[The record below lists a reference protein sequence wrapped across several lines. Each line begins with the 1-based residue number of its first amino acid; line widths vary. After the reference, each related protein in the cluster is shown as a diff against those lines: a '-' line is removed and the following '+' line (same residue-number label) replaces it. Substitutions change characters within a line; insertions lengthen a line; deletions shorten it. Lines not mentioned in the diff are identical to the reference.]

1 LRRFVEA
8 HHQARSGG
16 KKTPQRRAMQRRPR
30 ESPPDHGR
38 LRSVP
43 KRSVAPVELHLQQPE
58 YAQTLRLTGAAHY
71 GLANILIG
79 GVARNHGKWR
89 GSIIKPYPC
98 WERYGKGNRRVTFWR
113 LGLCLVAFAA
123 ERPVSS
129 SVEDRSN
136 GEVWH

>member
-1 LRRFVEA
+1 MRLRR
-8 HHQARSGG
+8 
-16 KKTPQRRAMQRRPR
+16 R
-30 ESPPDHGR
+30 ESRRDRGR

-58 YAQTLRLTGAAHY
+58 YAQTLRLTGAAGAAHY

-113 LGLCLVAFAA
+113 LGLCPVAFAA
-123 ERPVSS
+123 ERLLSS
-129 SVEDRSN
+129 SVEERTK
-136 GEVWH
+136 GEESKTWSPSLE